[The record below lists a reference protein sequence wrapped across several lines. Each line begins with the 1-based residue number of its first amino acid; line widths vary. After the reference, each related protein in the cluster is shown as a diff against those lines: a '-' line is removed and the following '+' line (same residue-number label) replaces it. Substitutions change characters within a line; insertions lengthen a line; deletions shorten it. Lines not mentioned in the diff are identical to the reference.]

1 MCSSDLQ
8 LAQAESMFKTA
19 QSEVNGLQAKWKGLV
34 GSTPKAVET
43 AGTKLA
49 NATEKA
55 AAAADKVRALEAVQP
70 NMLQKA
76 GKVISKVPGLN
87 VLGGALSGAEAV
99 HAVEEWNKGNYGDAT
114 MAGMGA
120 LSGALTLVPHPYA
133 KIGGALLSV
142 PPLIY
147 EGYKHAVESGEK
159 PDFTQTQ

>member
-1 MCSSDLQ
+1 M
-8 LAQAESMFKTA
+8 
-19 QSEVNGLQAKWKGLV
+19 
-34 GSTPKAVET
+34 
-43 AGTKLA
+43 
-49 NATEKA
+49 
-55 AAAADKVRALEAVQP
+55 RALEAVQP
-70 NMLQKA
+70 NAWQKA
-76 GKVISKVPGLN
+76 GKFVSRIPGLN
-87 VLGGALSGAEAV
+87 ILGGALSGAEAM

-120 LSGALTLVPHPYA
+120 VGGALTLVPHPYA